1 MAETSCFFQNLPLL
15 WLIHFII
22 SEEHTPSI
30 NNYYFYLQSERTRQ
44 CLLWT
49 IVSRVLWTV
58 CFALL
63 CFVFTWVKCWLP
75 EQQICHMTKSTAIDI
90 ETIALKRHCRM
101 QVSVRALSCAVFH
114 WQVGKAIGNRES
126 WQPCHMSVTL

>member
-1 MAETSCFFQNLPLL
+1 MVTCRGRNVMFFPKPSVIMINSFYNKRGTHTKHKQLL
-15 WLIHFII
+15 FL
-22 SEEHTPSI
+22 S
-30 NNYYFYLQSERTRQ
+30 L
-44 CLLWT
+44 LLWT
-49 IVSRVLWTV
+49 IVSRVLWTF

-90 ETIALKRHCRM
+90 ETIALKRHSRM